1 MVAEKL
7 GIEKEAEM
15 KERTEAHAEQTAE
28 TERAEE
34 RKKAADEAR
43 TFGYEKLMQDCA
55 LCPRACHVNRLSGR
69 TGYCGQTSRIY
80 AARAALHFWEEP
92 CISGKEGSGAV
103 FFSGCPL
110 RCVFCQNSVIAE
122 GGVGQPVGVEQLA
135 AVFLRLQGEGAN
147 NINLVTPTHFVPQI
161 AAALRMAKRAGLRI
175 PVVYNTGSYE
185 RVETIRL
192 LEGLVDIYLPDLK
205 YWSPESAERYSHAPD
220 YFETASEAIAEMVR
234 QAPEAIFEEREDGT
248 VLMKRGVIVRH
259 LMLPGLGMDSRKV
272 LRYLHETYGNRI
284 YISIM
289 NQYTPMRNFESF
301 PELNRRVG
309 RKAYERLVDF
319 AIRIGIENGF
329 IQEGGTAEE
338 SFVPLWDGT
347 GL

>member
-1 MVAEKL
+1 MERMTEAKQATESERTAET
-7 GIEKEAEM
+7 GRVAEM
-15 KERTEAHAEQTAE
+15 K
-28 TERAEE
+28 
-34 RKKAADEAR
+34 KAVDEAR

-122 GGVGQPVGVEQLA
+122 GGVGQQVGVEQLA

-161 AAALRMAKRAGLRI
+161 AAALRLAKRDGLRI

-185 RVETIRL
+185 RVETLRL
-192 LEGLVDIYLPDLK
+192 LDGLVDIYLPDLK
-205 YWSPESAERYSHAPD
+205 YWSPEPAERYSHAPD
-220 YFETASEAIAEMVR
+220 YFETASAAIAEMVR
-234 QAPEAIFEEREDGT
+234 QAPEAVFEEREDGT

-289 NQYTPMRNFESF
+289 NQYTPMRSFESF

>member
-1 MVAEKL
+1 MAEEAVEKTVNENVAE
-7 GIEKEAEM
+7 
-15 KERTEAHAEQTAE
+15 
-28 TERAEE
+28 
-34 RKKAADEAR
+34 EAR
-43 TFGYEKLMQDCA
+43 RFGYEELMRDCA
-55 LCPRACHVNRLSGR
+55 LCPRACHVDRLSGKK
-69 TGYCGQTSRIY
+69 GYCGQTSRIR

-110 RCVFCQNSVIAE
+110 RCVFCQNSGIA
-122 GGVGQPVGVEQLA
+122 GDGAGQPVGVERLSEI
-135 AVFLRLQGEGAN
+135 FLRLQDDGAN

-161 AAALRMAKRAGLRI
+161 AAALRLAKRDGLRI

-185 RVETIRL
+185 RAETLRML
-192 LEGLVDIYLPDLK
+192 DGLVDIYLPDLK
-205 YWSPESAERYSHAPD
+205 YRSSEPAERYSHAPD
-220 YFETASEAIAEMVR
+220 YFETASAAIAEMVR
-234 QAPEAIFEEREDGT
+234 QVPEAVFEKRKDGT
-248 VLMKRGVIVRH
+248 ELMKRGVIVRH
-259 LMLPGLGMDSRKV
+259 LMLPGSSMDSRKV

-289 NQYTPMRNFESF
+289 NQYTPMRSFESF
-301 PELNRRVG
+301 PELNRRVSG
-309 RKAYERLVDF
+309 KAYERLVDF